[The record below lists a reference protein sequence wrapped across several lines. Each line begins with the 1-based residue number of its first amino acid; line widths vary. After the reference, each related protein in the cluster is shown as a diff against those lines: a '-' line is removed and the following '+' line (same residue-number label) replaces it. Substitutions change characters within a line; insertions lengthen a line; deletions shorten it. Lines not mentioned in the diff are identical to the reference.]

1 MADREIRSGGL
12 IPLKVVTILPQRE
25 GFSPQGAGAIGLL
38 VHQLAD
44 AQDIVL
50 GGAGQEQIPFAA
62 PRFVGVTPQF
72 WPPWRRD
79 EDRYAAEIAHL
90 LREINPDVIEVHNRA
105 RLAMRIARL
114 RPGSKMILFL
124 HNDPQTMRGAK
135 TPAQRAQ
142 LLRTM
147 QVACVSQSL
156 AGRFSEGVTRDLA
169 RLHVLEN
176 AIELA
181 ALPEPVA
188 PEKRAQVFLFAGRP
202 VQDKGVDAFVDALI
216 KILPKLPQWSAEIIG
231 APWAEPGSPD
241 TPFLAALRPR
251 AEAAGIHFT
260 GYLPHREVLSAMSR
274 AAIVVVPSRWN
285 EPFGL
290 TALEAMACGAAL
302 ICSKHGGLP
311 EVAGDAAMYADP
323 DEPGALESAM
333 WALAEN
339 LPRREAM
346 GEAGIERSRKFDAQE
361 ARAAL
366 RALRAEICEM
376 A

>member
-124 HNDPQTMRGAK
+124 HNDPQTMRGAN

-147 QVACVSQSL
+147 QVACVSQYL

-188 PEKRAQVFLFAGRP
+188 PEKRAQVF
-202 VQDKGVDAFVDALI
+202 
-216 KILPKLPQWSAEIIG
+216 
-231 APWAEPGSPD
+231 
-241 TPFLAALRPR
+241 
-251 AEAAGIHFT
+251 
-260 GYLPHREVLSAMSR
+260 
-274 AAIVVVPSRWN
+274 
-285 EPFGL
+285 
-290 TALEAMACGAAL
+290 
-302 ICSKHGGLP
+302 
-311 EVAGDAAMYADP
+311 
-323 DEPGALESAM
+323 
-333 WALAEN
+333 
-339 LPRREAM
+339 
-346 GEAGIERSRKFDAQE
+346 
-361 ARAAL
+361 
-366 RALRAEICEM
+366 
-376 A
+376 